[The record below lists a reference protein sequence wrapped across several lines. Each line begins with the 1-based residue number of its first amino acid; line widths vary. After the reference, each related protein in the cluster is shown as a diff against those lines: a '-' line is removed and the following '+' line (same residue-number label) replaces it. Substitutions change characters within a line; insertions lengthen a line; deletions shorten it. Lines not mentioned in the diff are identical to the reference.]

1 MCYSTFANGSSLEL
15 YGNDDL
21 GSTWRAN
28 IRANRDNTAPI
39 KKGAPGK

>member
-15 YGNDDL
+15 FGKDDL
-21 GSTWRAN
+21 GSMWLAN
-28 IRANRDNTAPI
+28 SRANRDSTAPI